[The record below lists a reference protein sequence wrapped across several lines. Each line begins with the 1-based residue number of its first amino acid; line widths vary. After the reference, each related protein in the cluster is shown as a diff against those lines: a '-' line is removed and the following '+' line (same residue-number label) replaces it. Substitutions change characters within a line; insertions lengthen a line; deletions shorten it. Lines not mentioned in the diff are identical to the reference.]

1 MKSDT
6 DEVRERKR
14 YYTSILIED
23 LYLTELKKAK
33 ENKKNECIRK
43 KKKSYTK

>member
-23 LYLTELKKAK
+23 LYLTELKKLK
-33 ENKKNECIRK
+33 EKKENECIRK
-43 KKKSYTK
+43 KRKNYTK

>member
-14 YYTSILIED
+14 YYTSILIDD
-23 LYLTELKKAK
+23 LYLTELKKVKEKK
-33 ENKKNECIRK
+33 ENDTIRK
-43 KKKSYTK
+43 KRKNYTK